1 MVVMRVL
8 FMNCYLPNHQY
19 SFYLYYIETIYK
31 YFISYFVSLGT
42 KKDKYVNY
50 RTKIPA
56 IF

>member
-1 MVVMRVL
+1 MRVL